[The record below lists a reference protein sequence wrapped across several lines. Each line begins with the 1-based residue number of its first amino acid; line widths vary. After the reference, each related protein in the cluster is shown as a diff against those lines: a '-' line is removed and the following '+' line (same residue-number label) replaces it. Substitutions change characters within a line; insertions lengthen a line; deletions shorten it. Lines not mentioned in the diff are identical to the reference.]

1 MAGSYAIHERAR
13 AVVDRFAGECHVV
26 GVHHAMDEADQL
38 PAGDQGRLPS
48 EDRVEQRDVRLR
60 RIGELRVVSRPRVV
74 RKRPHGF
81 LVVVCRCPLH
91 GADADMARGNAR
103 QHCAVEHRLAID
115 RLARLHHCQAPG
127 GRNAERVHR
136 LADDVFPQHR
146 PERGAPVTP
155 AGEPRLPCPFQLNVH
170 AIAGWRDL
178 LAKQDRTAIAEGREV
193 AELVAGV
200 RLRDGSPAFGHG
212 IAREN
217 RGAFGTL
224 ERLRLESEHRRER
237 PVESGQARLANRSRC
252 RMRVEELRQL
262 RVRAVKW
269 PNWWP
274 AYAWAIGRPPSGT
287 AFPAKIAAPSGPS
300 SASCLESKGGRERS
314 VEGDQARL
322 ANRTSVS
329 RASRRSAVAP
339 CRCARDASQPY
350 DHHSGASTRPAV
362 AAPSMLRRDVP
373 SN

>member
-1 MAGSYAIHERAR
+1 
-13 AVVDRFAGECHVV
+13 
-26 GVHHAMDEADQL
+26 MDEADQL
-38 PAGDQGRLPS
+38 PAGDQRRLPC

-103 QHCAVEHRLAID
+103 QHGAVEHRLAID
-115 RLARLHHCQAPG
+115 RLARLHHGQAPG

-178 LAKQDRTAIAEGREV
+178 LAKQDRTAIAEGGEV

-200 RLRDGSPAFGHG
+200 RLRDRSPAFGQRHCP
-212 IAREN
+212 RKS
-217 RGAFGTL
+217 R
-224 ERLRLESEHRRER
+224 RLRDRSSASGSSPSIVASGRLNAARRGSR
-237 PVESGQARLANRSRC
+237 TGSRC

-262 RVRAVKW
+262 RVGVLEV
-269 PNWWP
+269 P
-274 AYAWAIGRPPSGT
+274 ACHVTI
-287 AFPAKIAAPSGPS
+287 IAARALERVPRAHYGRAAAVLDARRHTSTTS
-300 SASCLESKGGRERS
+300 STPAVLMKP
-314 VEGDQARL
+314 L
-322 ANRTSVS
+322 TSVS
-329 RASRRSAVAP
+329 RFWNRMAKHERTSRGHKHDVLLGHAVPEAADMGE
-339 CRCARDASQPY
+339 RFHQHRRRRRGRRRRAGARR
-350 DHHSGASTRPAV
+350 G
-362 AAPSMLRRDVP
+362 RRLP
-373 SN
+373 